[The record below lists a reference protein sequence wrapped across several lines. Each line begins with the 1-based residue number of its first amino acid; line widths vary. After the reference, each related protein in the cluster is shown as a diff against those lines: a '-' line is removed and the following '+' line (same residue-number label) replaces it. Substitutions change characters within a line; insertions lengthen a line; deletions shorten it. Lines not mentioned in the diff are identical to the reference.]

1 MDKNNI
7 LTVSFL
13 KQYKGKNEDLFT
25 AQGKFDF
32 DTVEDD
38 YRGENRN
45 GSHLH
50 NFIFDVAL
58 REKCMVR

>member
-13 KQYKGKNEDLFT
+13 KQYKGKTKIFSQL
-25 AQGKFDF
+25 K
-32 DTVEDD
+32 
-38 YRGENRN
+38 ENSILIRLKTITEVKI
-45 GSHLH
+45 GMEAIY
-50 NFIFDVAL
+50 NFIFDVTL